1 MHATLTRGPA
11 VGPLSPTRDGCCTH
25 CGSTCSSHRCG
36 VFPEVLEPP
45 AAARLPFAT
54 PDAALMAAW
63 RDGAAAGLMLDLCY
77 GALPCQP
84 SPAPQAYTL
93 TSTLSLNPH
102 PHPHQARWH
111 GASCAGAG

>member
-1 MHATLTRGPA
+1 MFPGWK
-11 VGPLSPTRDGCCTH
+11 SF
-25 CGSTCSSHRCG
+25 G
-36 VFPEVLEPP
+36 VVPWLP

-84 SPAPQAYTL
+84 KPAPQA
-93 TSTLSLNPH
+93 
-102 PHPHQARWH
+102 
-111 GASCAGAG
+111 

>member
-1 MHATLTRGPA
+1 M
-11 VGPLSPTRDGCCTH
+11 
-25 CGSTCSSHRCG
+25 
-36 VFPEVLEPP
+36 FPELLEPP

-84 SPAPQAYTL
+84 LPQTKSSPAPPARTRTRTL
-93 TSTLSLNPH
+93 TRRGGMARAA
-102 PHPHQARWH
+102 QALAERRERRAWCR
-111 GASCAGAG
+111 G

>member
-1 MHATLTRGPA
+1 M
-11 VGPLSPTRDGCCTH
+11 
-25 CGSTCSSHRCG
+25 
-36 VFPEVLEPP
+36 FPEVLEPP

-93 TSTLSLNPH
+93 TRTPSLTLTRTLTRRGGMARAA
-102 PHPHQARWH
+102 QALAERR
-111 GASCAGAG
+111 

>member
-1 MHATLTRGPA
+1 MLHAAAAQPMRASSRRMHATLTRGPA
-11 VGPLSPTRDGCCTH
+11 VAPLYPHTRWLL
-25 CGSTCSSHRCG
+25 CSLRLHLPFHRRG

-84 SPAPQAYTL
+84 KPATQA
-93 TSTLSLNPH
+93 
-102 PHPHQARWH
+102 
-111 GASCAGAG
+111 

>member
-1 MHATLTRGPA
+1 M
-11 VGPLSPTRDGCCTH
+11 
-25 CGSTCSSHRCG
+25 
-36 VFPEVLEPP
+36 FPEVLEPP

-93 TSTLSLNPH
+93 TRTPSLNPH

>member
-1 MHATLTRGPA
+1 M
-11 VGPLSPTRDGCCTH
+11 
-25 CGSTCSSHRCG
+25 
-36 VFPEVLEPP
+36 FPEVLEPP

-84 SPAPQAYTL
+84 SPAPPA
-93 TSTLSLNPH
+93 
-102 PHPHQARWH
+102 
-111 GASCAGAG
+111 